1 MPKVKK
7 VHCYLIENLEKANFQ
22 TISKLFNDSMSKVLH
37 NKVLIY
43 ITDTAPYMIKS
54 GKALKVFLSR
64 WLKMLKL
71 G

>member
-43 ITDTAPYMIKS
+43 ITDTAPMHHT
-54 GKALKVFLSR
+54 
-64 WLKMLKL
+64 W
-71 G
+71 